1 MRLTA
6 IYIKRHYLFSPSQ
19 IINLGGRFF
28 YEITE
33 RRGENEYDLKRYENS
48 SFIDNFWGDN
58 ISLVSAVVGENG
70 AGKTSLLQ
78 QFTTYKNCYPFNFFI
93 WENNNE
99 LFFTQIYYAS
109 FSRIKPKIFF
119 NDKELL
125 DKSEILE
132 FTQSIYYSPVLSY
145 EYNGYRDS
153 SYRTRFYNTSRAT
166 VYLTLNTL
174 LRKNSLNLNNF
185 ISENL
190 KNELIFCENFKN
202 LSTEYSFLD
211 YNVYFSTFR
220 EKLYDQ
226 LADWFNY
233 KNMEDKNEYDYLRFK
248 NLDSTLREEEKI
260 YYEEFKNI
268 ESKLTLGFYFSTNN
282 DYKLPYQF
290 YIEFILFLKYYF
302 EERITYI
309 LKKESLDGK
318 LDKVLETF
326 FKTVKPFRN
335 KNIRERF
342 ENIKQL
348 YYLIVDKNFYDY
360 PNYHFSRKD
369 AIDII
374 NLQEKIAIS
383 VESKDDLIS
392 GAKFFTPNPINVLS
406 SGEKS
411 LLNLFSNIYSTFSN
425 SYLKYADEK
434 MDINNQFTNYN
445 QKIERIILLLDE
457 ADLGFHP
464 QWKKKYIKII
474 TDVFPEMFKEIDGF
488 QSVQI
493 IFTTHDSLTLSDI
506 PNSNIVYLKKD
517 GNKTKFLSEYEK
529 PKKSFGA
536 NITDLLADSFFI
548 EDGLLG
554 DFAKEKIEDAIK
566 YLNNFENSKM
576 NKITARKIIN
586 IIDEPILKYKL
597 EDMYFEKFP
606 EEYDLEK
613 EKEEIRKRAIEL
625 GLIKE

>member
-19 IINLGGRFF
+19 IINLGGKYF

-33 RRGENEYDLKRYENS
+33 RRKENEYDLKRYENPN
-48 SFIDNFWGDN
+48 FIDNFWGDE

-70 AGKTSLLQ
+70 SGKTSLLKQ
-78 QFTTYKNCYPFNFFI
+78 MTTYGNWNPFNFFI
-93 WENNNE
+93 WEDDDA
-99 LFFTQIYYAS
+99 LFFTKIYHAS
-109 FSRIKPKIFF
+109 FNKINPKFFF
-119 NDKELL
+119 NGKELL

-132 FTQSIYYSPVLSY
+132 STQSIYYSPVLSY
-145 EYNGYRDS
+145 EYSKYGS

-174 LRKNSLNLNNF
+174 LGKNNLNLSNF
-185 ISENL
+185 ISENF
-190 KNELIFCENFKN
+190 KRELIFCESFKN
-202 LSTEYSFLD
+202 FSVKYPFLD
-211 YNVYFSTFR
+211 YNVDFSTIKV
-220 EKLYDQ
+220 KLDN
-226 LADWFNY
+226 L
-233 KNMEDKNEYDYLRFK
+233 KLNENIKLSETELRYIRDFQ
-248 NLDSTLREEEKI
+248 D
-260 YYEEFKNI
+260 I
-268 ESKLTLGFYFSTNN
+268 ESELKIGPYTYINYNYL
-282 DYKLPYQF
+282 LPYHF
-290 YIEFILFLKYYF
+290 YIEFILYLKYYF
-302 EERITYI
+302 EEHINKI
-309 LKKESLDGK
+309 LATESLDGN

-326 FKTVKPFRN
+326 FKTKKPSRN

-342 ENIKQL
+342 DNIKKL
-348 YYLIVDKNFYDY
+348 YYLIVKQTSYDLF
-360 PNYHFSRKD
+360 NYTFSRKD

-374 NLQEKIAIS
+374 DLQEKIAFS
-383 VESKDDLIS
+383 VESKDSLIS
-392 GAKFFTPNPINVLS
+392 GAQFFTPNPTNVLS

-411 LLNLFSNIYSTFSN
+411 LLNLFSSIYSTFSN
-425 SYLKYADEK
+425 SYLRYADEK
-434 MDINNQFTNYN
+434 MDVNNEFTNYN
-445 QKIERIILLLDE
+445 QKIERIILFLDE

-474 TDVFPEMFKEIDGF
+474 TDIFPEIFKEITGF
-488 QSVQI
+488 QNVQI

-554 DFAKEKIEDAIK
+554 DFAKEKIEDVIK

-625 GLIKE
+625 GIIKE